1 MFDFIKGRVV
11 TVKPNRLVLQV
22 GDLGFSVRV
31 PFRVSQYIQ
40 REQNIQIYTSFIL
53 KEESVE
59 LYGFLEPYEKELFE
73 ELIKISGIGPKI
85 AMNIISTYDRESLQ
99 KIIAEE
105 DLRALSRIPG
115 ISRKTAQRI
124 FVELKGVL
132 PSLKYE
138 RDKIYEDILSA
149 LVNLGYKKT
158 EVRDVLDKIYSKDK
172 DETNIIKECL
182 AVLASRHG
190 E

>member
-1 MFDFIKGRVV
+1 MLEFIKGRIV
-11 TVKPNRLVLQV
+11 TVKPGKVVLQV
-22 GDLGFSVRV
+22 GELGFSVRV
-31 PFRVSQYIQ
+31 PIRLSQYIQ
-40 REQNIQIYTSFIL
+40 KEQEIKIYTSSIL
-53 KEESVE
+53 KEESIE
-59 LYGFLEPYEKELFE
+59 IYGFLEPHEKELFE

-115 ISRKTAQRI
+115 IGKKTAQRI
-124 FVELKGVL
+124 FVELRGVL

-138 RDKIYEDILSA
+138 KDQIYEDILSA

-158 EVRDVLDKIYSKDK
+158 EAKEVLEKIYSKDK
-172 DETNIIKECL
+172 DEAIIIKECL
-182 AVLASRHG
+182 AALAGRYG